1 MGGKTVNKHTKILL
15 CVLAI
20 FIVGMTLGVAFA
32 EPVDAKK
39 FKGKSK
45 YTWKIKTSKWN
56 KMKKK
61 AKKEYKWL
69 HKRGSSLP
77 GYSNGVKV
85 TVHKNGHKYK
95 GTAYAVKN
103 SYGIRCEV
111 RGAVRGVY
119 ISNWGDYY
127 L

>member
-1 MGGKTVNKHTKILL
+1 MMNTQTKILIG
-15 CVLAI
+15 VLAI

-32 EPVDAKK
+32 DPVDAKT

-45 YTWKIKTSKWN
+45 YKWKIKTSKWK

-69 HKRGSSLP
+69 HKRGSGMP

-85 TVHKNGHKYK
+85 KVTKGTHKYK

-103 SYGIRCEV
+103 AKGIRCEV
-111 RGAVRGVY
+111 RGVKVGLC

-127 L
+127 Q

>member
-1 MGGKTVNKHTKILL
+1 
-15 CVLAI
+15 
-20 FIVGMTLGVAFA
+20 
-32 EPVDAKK
+32 
-39 FKGKSK
+39 
-45 YTWKIKTSKWN
+45 
-56 KMKKK
+56 MKKK

-111 RGAVRGVY
+111 RGSCKGRIHIKLGRLLPLDN
-119 ISNWGDYY
+119 ILSHFIFSTFFK
-127 L
+127 